1 MSHTKKILLRTPCS
15 RAIVNEKL
23 LKCDYTFN
31 LISSY
36 LRSIEDR
43 GVDDVTIEKCFLFA
57 TFHVAMFSPEYFE
70 WNTRRMYNEPIM
82 RDQATFK
89 IPST

>member
-23 LKCDYTFN
+23 LKCNYTFN
-31 LISSY
+31 LIGSY
-36 LRSIEDR
+36 LRYIEDR

-57 TFHVAMFSPEYFE
+57 TFHVALQ
-70 WNTRRMYNEPIM
+70 NTPNEIFVACTM
-82 RDQATFK
+82 SQ
-89 IPST
+89 S

>member
-1 MSHTKKILLRTPCS
+1 MSHKKKILLRTPCS

-23 LKCDYTFN
+23 LKCNYTFN
-31 LISSY
+31 LIGSY

-57 TFHVAMFSPEYFE
+57 TFHVAMLLS
-70 WNTRRMYNEPIM
+70 RILRMKYASHV
-82 RDQATFK
+82 Q
-89 IPST
+89 